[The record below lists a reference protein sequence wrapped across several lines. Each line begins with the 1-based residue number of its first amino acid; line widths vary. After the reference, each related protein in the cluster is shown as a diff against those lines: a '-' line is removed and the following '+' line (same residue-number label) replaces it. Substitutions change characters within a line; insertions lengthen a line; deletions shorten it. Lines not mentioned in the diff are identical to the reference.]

1 MGSATRSVWS
11 ACSSGLRIRR
21 LVLVEGR
28 SQREVAL
35 RLWLARDTVAK
46 AVRSETPP
54 KYSSTPAG
62 SKLDPFKE
70 WICESLRDDATIQ
83 SQRLL
88 EMASELGYVG
98 GKTVFDDFVREVPR
112 VAPGPGA
119 APGYCLLDRRNQ
131 PEMPKAAV
139 WSCRGRRRARC
150 RGCALLP
157 H

>member
-1 MGSATRSVWS
+1 VRWRCGCGW
-11 ACSSGLRIRR
+11 
-21 LVLVEGR
+21 
-28 SQREVAL
+28 
-35 RLWLARDTVAK
+35 RDTVAK

-54 KYSSTPAG
+54 KYSRTPAG

-70 WICESLRDDATIQ
+70 WICEQLRDDATIQ

-119 APGYCLLDRRNQ
+119 APGYCMLDRRK
-131 PEMPKAAV
+131 PAGDAKGGCLVLSRTA
-139 WSCRGRRRARC
+139 SRALP
-150 RGCALLP
+150 GGALLP